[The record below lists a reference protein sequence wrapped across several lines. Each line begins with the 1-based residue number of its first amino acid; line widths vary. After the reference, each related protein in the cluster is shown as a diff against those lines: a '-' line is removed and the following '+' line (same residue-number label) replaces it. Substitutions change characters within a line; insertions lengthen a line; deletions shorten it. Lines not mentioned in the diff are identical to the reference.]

1 MGMTADHYREQL
13 QALLPRGAAWPRDPG
28 AVLTNVL
35 DGIAQEF
42 ARVDLRVDNLLEE
55 IDPRTTYE
63 LLDDWERVHGLP
75 DPCVTDTLTTD
86 QRRANLVTKMTGLGG
101 QSPVYFMQ
109 LMERLGFVSS
119 KWTRLAWQ
127 FISSAQSWTAANAT
141 ITSGSTSIVLAA
153 TAADPILRRT
163 IPAFAGSKYRY
174 VVARL
179 RRLVAGAWEGS
190 VQYTTPGHGESASYI
205 NTAAEPAAWSTGSW
219 FTFVWDMH
227 ALTAGGNDWLN
238 SYITGLRFDL
248 SSANGSSVEI
258 DWIALSEYPDPD
270 VSVTIDEQVDGLP
283 HRWRINAPAVTVIES
298 SCMSPCTDPLRIWD
312 NGTLECVMNLR
323 KPAHSDLLFSYASP
337 QADLAARLFALAS
350 VTATLT

>member
-1 MGMTADHYREQL
+1 MSADQYREQL
-13 QALLPRGAAWPRDPG
+13 QALLPSGAAWPRDQ
-28 AVLTNVL
+28 AAILTATL
-35 DGIAQEF
+35 DALAQELG
-42 ARVDLRVDNLLEE
+42 RVDVRMTDLLNEA
-55 IDPRTTYE
+55 DPRTTNE
-63 LLDDWERVHGLP
+63 LLADWERSRGLP
-75 DPCVTDTLTTD
+75 DPCVTGTLTTD
-86 QRRANLVTKMTGLGG
+86 QRRNNLVAKVTNLGG
-101 QSPVYFMQ
+101 QSPAYF
-109 LMERLGFVSS
+109 LLVAERMGFVSS

-127 FISSAQSWTAANAT
+127 FISSAQGWTAANAT
-141 ITSGSTSIVLAA
+141 ITSGSTSIMLAA

-227 ALTAGGNDWLN
+227 ALTAGGTDWRD
-238 SYITGLRFDL
+238 SFITGLRFDL

-270 VSVTIDEQVDGLP
+270 VAVTIDEQVDGLP

-298 SCMSPCTDPLRIWD
+298 SCLSPCTDPLRIWD
-312 NGTLECVMNLR
+312 NGTLECVMNQR